1 MYKSGK
7 KPENR
12 IHNRTKYF
20 LNGRPAVDI
29 ARENGISK
37 EKFTDR
43 IQLGWSIEKAC
54 TYKRLTA
61 RELAIKMDVD
71 EKKIRSLRSQ
81 GYTWEE
87 LEAIANGRKI

>member
-43 IQLGWSIEKAC
+43 IQLGWSIKKAC
-54 TYKRLTA
+54 TYKHLTGK
-61 RELAIKMDVD
+61 ELANRMGTD
-71 EKKIRSLRSQ
+71 EKKIYSLRAQ
-81 GYTWEE
+81 GYSWEE
-87 LEAIANGRKI
+87 LEDMANV